1 MKRYLFIFC
10 TVLLVLLASTVPF
23 VERGSPEFVV
33 SVLSLVFI
41 GATMVGIAVLS
52 RLDFDPLERLF

>member
-33 SVLSLVFI
+33 SILSLVFI
-41 GATMVGIAVLS
+41 GTTLAGIVVLS
-52 RLDFDPLERLF
+52 RLDSAPLERLF